1 MIIALFILIGLVIY
15 FIIGRV
21 VINLIGEWTD
31 ADFDDWKGFAI
42 FIFPLVFLWAII
54 MLASDYLTEAIQ
66 EFVENM
72 NKKEEK

>member
-31 ADFDDWKGFAI
+31 ADFDEWKGVAI

-54 MLASDYLTEAIQ
+54 MLASDYLTDAIQ